1 MADDGSYVPSD
12 GYEWLTNGT
21 IWARSI
27 TIGTSDSTD
36 NWHDTNE
43 LPPTPPRERT
53 VEELSSEIDAI
64 SDELDRRIETIA
76 SGFAVSEEEYATNNH
91 AYGECLMIDDTLYV
105 TTHVIVRGEKI
116 VEGVN
121 VARTNIADEI
131 RTAVASA
138 SK

>member
-53 VEELSSEIDAI
+53 VEELS
-64 SDELDRRIETIA
+64 DELDRRIEMIA
-76 SGFAVSEEEYATNNH
+76 SDFAASEEEYATNNH
-91 AYGECLMIDDTLYV
+91 AYGECLMIDGVLYV
-105 TTHVIVRGEKI
+105 TTRVIVRGEKI

-121 VARTNIADEI
+121 VVRTNIADEI
-131 RTAVASA
+131 RNAVASA